1 MQSISKDCHLLLS
14 KHCKIFRNIWTIFP
28 NIFTS
33 SFQNIF
39 SFVNLTIG
47 ASLLDPPIL
56 FWKILCLVFQSNA
69 PIFLT
74 ASVFFCCR
82 GENDFRLLPP
92 TYCQQPS
99 GDFEQL
105 DSLGTLALPAL
116 MGLNFRFCVSQ
127 LWEWEMNTWVILGQV
142 QGRGQERQRK
152 EQEVSRPTEKISDCK
167 TERNPVANWKKSGCR
182 NKRNLVALWKKSCC
196 QVKEIYLQIGEI
208 SFHLKVVPARPLECK
223 QRDSEDAQ
231 GPVQQSSHSHY
242 MLWIFHKYV
251 RIFQEYPMAKKTVN
265 NISCGDHM

>member
-14 KHCKIFRNIWTIFP
+14 KHCKIFRKIWTIFI

-33 SFQNIF
+33 SSQNIF

-47 ASLLDPPIL
+47 ASFLDPPIL

-74 ASVFFCCR
+74 ASVFFCR
-82 GENDFRLLPP
+82 WGENDFRLLPP
-92 TYCQQPS
+92 THCQQPS
-99 GDFEQL
+99 GEIWATWFSGNSSSTSFDGAKLSFLCFSTLGMRNEHLGDSGTSPGKRTRKTKKRTGSEQ
-105 DSLGTLALPAL
+105 A
-116 MGLNFRFCVSQ
+116 N
-127 LWEWEMNTWVILGQV
+127 W
-142 QGRGQERQRK
+142 RK
-152 EQEVSRPTEKISDCK
+152 KSDCK

-196 QVKEIYLQIGEI
+196 QVKEIYLQIGKI

-231 GPVQQSSHSHY
+231 GPVQQFYHSHY
-242 MLWIFHKYV
+242 TYV
-251 RIFQEYPMAKKTVN
+251 V
-265 NISCGDHM
+265 NISQICENISRISHG